1 MAFETQVGTVSSAM
15 YRSAFDTLVSK
26 GVIDDTLQ
34 WGIWKF
40 SPFMEAL
47 GLNAFGAEAIG
58 NFKAF
63 GQRSL
68 TGSVIERNGGSYVEG
83 SIFETDATLQHVGR
97 MGSFNPEYREGGDNY
112 AYAHTRMIGSEFIPD
127 MDLQDNKGVGKII
140 DIQTYR
146 MQMLVKTAAR
156 DFNYT
161 LLGNSAAPDFETA
174 GATLMKTDLKEW
186 LGVTNVT
193 VGGIAQSA
201 TADDGASTTY
211 WAPQRKAITSLGGGG
226 EMDRP
231 ITLRRSMM
239 KLYNDAS
246 ALAEQKN
253 QFLIVCTQG
262 AWQTWDRLRYADSQE
277 RDGAL
282 GKKGT
287 YDAAGIE
294 HMVFRSQ
301 PMVFDPAA
309 PTPNGATASTE
320 AFYGIHIP
328 SYGISLHKEEGFTLD
343 GWEPPRA
350 HDQYRTDVMQFRVR
364 YTPIIRQMRPHFLA
378 YNIPENAD

>member
-1 MAFETQVGTVSSAM
+1 MAFEAQAGAVSSHT
-15 YRSAFDTLVSK
+15 YRDSYEKLVTK
-26 GVIDDTLQ
+26 GVIENTLQ

-47 GLNAFGAEAIG
+47 GLNSFGVEAIS

-68 TGSVIERNGGSYVEG
+68 TGSVLEHNGGSYVEG
-83 SIFETDATLQHVGR
+83 QIMDGASTLQHVGR
-97 MGSFNPEYREGGDNY
+97 FGSFTPSYKGAGNNW
-112 AYAHTRMIGSEFIPD
+112 AYAHTRLIGGEFIPD
-127 MDLQDNKGVGKII
+127 MDVQDNAGPGRII
-140 DIQTYR
+140 DIKSYR
-146 MQMLVKTAAR
+146 MQALLKTAAR

-161 LLGNSAAPDFETA
+161 LLGNSSAPDFETA

-193 VGGIAQSA
+193 VGGLSQSA
-201 TADDGASTTY
+201 TADDGSTTY
-211 WAPQRKAITSLGGGG
+211 WQPQRKAITSLGGGG
-226 EMDRP
+226 DLDRP

-246 ALAEQKN
+246 ALAEQMN
-253 QFLIVCTQG
+253 QFLLVCTQG
-262 AWQTWDRLRYADSQE
+262 AWQTWDRLFYADAQE

-282 GKKGT
+282 GKRGT

-294 HMVFRSQ
+294 HKVFRSQ
-301 PMVFDPAA
+301 PMVWDPAA
-309 PTPNGATASTE
+309 ATPNGATTSTE
-320 AFYGIHIP
+320 AIYGIHIP
-328 SYGISLHKEEGFTLD
+328 SYGLSFHSEEGPTFD

-350 HDQYRTDVMQFRVR
+350 HDQYRTDVLQFRMR
-364 YTPIIRQMRPHFLA
+364 YTPIIRNMRPHMLG
-378 YNIPENAD
+378 YNIPQNAD